1 MTQPIGSESFPYF
14 GDEHTMLR
22 ATIRRFIAERV
33 LPAGDHWE
41 EQGYV
46 PRQILTEMGALGL
59 LGMRYA
65 PEYGGSGLD
74 TLANAVLAEELGRS
88 TYGGFAVTV
97 LVHTDMASPHL
108 YHAGSKAQ
116 LERWMRG
123 ITAGRTITAIA
134 MTEPDAGS
142 DLASMRSTA
151 RKTAGGYC
159 LNGAKTF
166 ITNGVHAELVFVA
179 AKTGEPGRGRHLT
192 MFAVEKGTPGFRVAR
207 TLKNKAG
214 CRATPPS

>member
-65 PEYGGSGLD
+65 PEFGGSGLD
-74 TLANAVLAEELGRS
+74 TLANAVLAEELG
-88 TYGGFAVTV
+88 VPPTV
-97 LVHTDMASPHL
+97 AL
-108 YHAGSKAQ
+108 
-116 LERWMRG
+116 R
-123 ITAGRTITAIA
+123 
-134 MTEPDAGS
+134 
-142 DLASMRSTA
+142 
-151 RKTAGGYC
+151 
-159 LNGAKTF
+159 
-166 ITNGVHAELVFVA
+166 
-179 AKTGEPGRGRHLT
+179 
-192 MFAVEKGTPGFRVAR
+192 
-207 TLKNKAG
+207 
-214 CRATPPS
+214 

>member
-1 MTQPIGSESFPYF
+1 MSEAIGNESFPYF
-14 GDEHTMLR
+14 GDEHRMLR
-22 ATIRRFIAERV
+22 ASIRRFIAERV
-33 LPAGDHWE
+33 LPAGDCWV

-108 YHAGSKAQ
+108 YHAGTRAQ
-116 LERWMRG
+116 LERWMPA
-123 ITAGRTITAIA
+123 ITAGRMITAIA
-134 MTEPDAGS
+134 MTEADAGS
-142 DLASMRSTA
+142 DLASM
-151 RKTAGGYC
+151 
-159 LNGAKTF
+159 
-166 ITNGVHAELVFVA
+166 
-179 AKTGEPGRGRHLT
+179 
-192 MFAVEKGTPGFRVAR
+192 
-207 TLKNKAG
+207 
-214 CRATPPS
+214 